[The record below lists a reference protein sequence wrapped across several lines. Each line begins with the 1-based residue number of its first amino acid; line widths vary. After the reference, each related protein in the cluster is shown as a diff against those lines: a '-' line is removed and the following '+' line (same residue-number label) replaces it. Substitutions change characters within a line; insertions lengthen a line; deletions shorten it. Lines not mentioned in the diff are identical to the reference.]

1 MWDINVITFYRFCR
15 HDDGYEFEDLIDFM
29 QEENIFN
36 ENILET
42 EDCEQVFKDGRSN
55 SYFQYRQVIETHT
68 NYGVHFHLLQ
78 CSLFYQLT
86 SRSVVYSLSYKNL
99 KLPN

>member
-1 MWDINVITFYRFCR
+1 MRYLNGITFYRFWSHGDR
-15 HDDGYEFEDLIDFM
+15 YNFKDVIDFM

-42 EDCEQVFKDGRSN
+42 EDCEQVFKDGKSN
-55 SYFQYRQVIETHT
+55 SDFQYRQVIETHT